1 MLVIHPTCKPPDA
14 ISHSRA
20 ARSLDPS
27 SRRLS
32 LPNKLLLAP
41 ALHCQPIGV
50 LHEVFVAGRNRS
62 SEVRDIKPRGQHLT
76 GIAGSAGAK
85 EGRGRKMG
93 EGETKEDRS
102 D

>member
-1 MLVIHPTCKPPDA
+1 
-14 ISHSRA
+14 
-20 ARSLDPS
+20 
-27 SRRLS
+27 
-32 LPNKLLLAP
+32 
-41 ALHCQPIGV
+41 V